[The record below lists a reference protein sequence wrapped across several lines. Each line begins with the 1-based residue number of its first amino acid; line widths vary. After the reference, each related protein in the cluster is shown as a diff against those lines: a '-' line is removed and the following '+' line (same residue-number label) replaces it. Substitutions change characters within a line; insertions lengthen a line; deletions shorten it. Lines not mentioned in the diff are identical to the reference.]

1 MFGLEGLACHFNI
14 KVVAAAAFCKR
25 RPVNSNKTPAKAA
38 PRTILRRYTINLT
51 KVCVAKIAPQP
62 LAAGTNCS
70 V

>member
-25 RPVNSNKTPAKAA
+25 RPVNSNKTPAKAV
-38 PRTILRRYTINLT
+38 PHNILLRINTNLT
-51 KVCVAKIAPQP
+51 KGCVAKNAPQRVSMD
-62 LAAGTNCS
+62 TNCS